1 MADRL
6 RNQLTAAALVLG
18 AAVTLGFGTSPQ
30 PDAHSRSGGA
40 ATLAPPRLASSSW
53 ANHHPAVSTDR
64 SKPVIQPASDVSPPP
79 CAPSLYSAPLTE
91 TNEGTT
97 NLKLGLDP
105 GPRLRAVMLFVD
117 FPDLHA
123 RESPSTIYAHLVPR
137 ARAWFD
143 EVSYGHL
150 QLDVTPVRRWFRMP
164 SRVRSYGLADGVSGA
179 EQHVYLRDAV
189 KAADSRVDFS
199 GYQVI
204 YVVAAK
210 GTGVERSPAFL
221 DYPGGGIVADG
232 NELRYGA
239 TFFEDTKLDARFAAN
254 VLIHETGHVLGLPD
268 LYDVPD
274 PRYWS
279 LFRFAG
285 GWDVMSW
292 NDPGFHFLA
301 WEKWKLGW
309 LAPSQIACL
318 DGAGTMTATVT
329 PLERA
334 GGLKA
339 IVLLTGPSSALV
351 IEARRRIGQDRWLCA
366 EGVLLYTV
374 DASVRSGY
382 GPVHIHPALPD
393 RSSSLRDR
401 CGPLYN
407 APLSRRH
414 GLALANRADGISV
427 TVLGSGPTG
436 YRVRV
441 SRA

>member
-1 MADRL
+1 
-6 RNQLTAAALVLG
+6 VL
-18 AAVTLGFGTSPQ
+18 
-30 PDAHSRSGGA
+30 
-40 ATLAPPRLASSSW
+40 
-53 ANHHPAVSTDR
+53 
-64 SKPVIQPASDVSPPP
+64 
-79 CAPSLYSAPLTE
+79 PSLYSAPLTE

-105 GPRLRAVMLFVD
+105 RPRLRAVMLFVD
-117 FPDLHA
+117 FPDLRA
-123 RESPSTIYAHLVPR
+123 RESTSTIYAHLVPR

-164 SRVRSYGLADGVSGA
+164 SRVRSYGLADGVSGP

-189 KAADSRVDFS
+189 KAADSRVDFA

-210 GTGVERSPAFL
+210 GTGAERSPAFL
-221 DYPGGGIVADG
+221 DYPGGGIDADG

-239 TFFEDTKLDARFAAN
+239 TFFEDTKLDARYAAN

-309 LAPSQIACL
+309 LEPPQIACL

-339 IVLLTGPSSALV
+339 IVLPVGPLLCTRDRSPSPNRPGPMALRRRRPSLHGRRVGTKRLRPCAYPSRGAGPELESPRPLRSALQ
-351 IEARRRIGQDRWLCA
+351 R
-366 EGVLLYTV
+366 
-374 DASVRSGY
+374 
-382 GPVHIHPALPD
+382 PALP
-393 RSSSLRDR
+393 
-401 CGPLYN
+401 GTWV
-407 APLSRRH
+407 AT
-414 GLALANRADGISV
+414 LANRADGISV

-441 SRA
+441 SRT